1 MRKVNKTKMML
12 VVTLIVM
19 SIIVALVA
27 AVSVFTSLNQG
38 YAGDKF
44 ENSLWEAKKLVAE
57 EIGYEGSL
65 DSEHFQVYDDYS
77 FLIWEDGVV
86 KGSGTFSSPMAK
98 AAMDR
103 AMTISDGHQ
112 SRHSKDNAP
121 SIGYELFVWIL
132 TVIVFFVVAI
142 LMSASLIYGL
152 YCVLGG
158 SQHADA
164 TDATDATA

>member
-1 MRKVNKTKMML
+1 MRKMNKTKMLL
-12 VVTLIVM
+12 VVTMIIV
-19 SIIVALVA
+19 SIITALVA
-27 AVSVFTSLNQG
+27 AVSVYTSLNQG

-57 EIGYEGSL
+57 EIGYEGAL

-86 KGSGTFSSPMAK
+86 VRQGQFRSSMAK

-103 AMTISDGHQ
+103 AMAISDGHQ
-112 SRHSKDNAP
+112 SRHSKNETP
-121 SIGYELFVWIL
+121 GVGYMIFVWIL
-132 TVIVFFVVAI
+132 TVVVFFLVAI
-142 LMSASLIYGL
+142 LLGASLIFGL
-152 YCVLGG
+152 YCVLGNPRAG
-158 SQHADA
+158 A

>member
-1 MRKVNKTKMML
+1 ML
-12 VVTLIVM
+12 LIVTM
-19 SIIVALVA
+19 IIVSIIAALVA
-27 AVSVFTSLNQG
+27 AVSVYTSLNQG

-98 AAMDR
+98 AAMDG
-103 AMTISDGHQ
+103 AMAISDGHQ
-112 SRHSKDNAP
+112 SRHSKNDTP
-121 SIGYELFVWIL
+121 SVGYKLFVWIL
-132 TVIVFFVVAI
+132 TVVVFFLVLFMVGAAF
-142 LMSASLIYGL
+142 LYGL
-152 YCVLGG
+152 YRVIGFRVIG
-158 SQHADA
+158 FDGQH
-164 TDATDATA
+164 TDTTD